1 MIKRSALVC
10 AAWLWL
16 LTAGNAEAARGRYH
30 YVPIE
35 PHGTMSPAPGGPRG
49 VMGERISVLGTCT
62 DANPPCPTCFKC
74 FRHPCTGQTIIVP
87 LALPEGTPVIYHRR
101 DRVSFNYG
109 SYAVDVLFLPDGSVD
124 VIYNSGLFRA
134 L

>member
-1 MIKRSALVC
+1 MIQRSAIVL
-10 AAWLWL
+10 AALFSL
-16 LTAGNAEAARGRYH
+16 ISAGTAEAARGRYH
-30 YVPIE
+30 YVPTD
-35 PHGTMSPAPGGPRG
+35 PSGAMAPGNVGQRL
-49 VMGERISVLGTCT
+49 SVLGVCT
-62 DANPPCPTCFKC
+62 DPNPPCPTCFKC

-87 LALPEGTPVIYHRR
+87 LALPDDTPVIYRRR

-109 SYAVDVLFLPDGSVD
+109 SYAIDVVFNADGSVD